1 MAPLEQVAMPA
12 QDRGPAQVKTLG
24 ANVEES

>member
-1 MAPLEQVAMPA
+1 MAPLEQVSMRA